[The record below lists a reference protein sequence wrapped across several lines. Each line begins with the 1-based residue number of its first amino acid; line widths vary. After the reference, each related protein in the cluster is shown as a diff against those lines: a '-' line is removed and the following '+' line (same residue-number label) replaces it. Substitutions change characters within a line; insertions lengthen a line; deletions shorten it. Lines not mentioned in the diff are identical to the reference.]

1 MTGEAWEAV
10 VGGGLERVGEAAIV
24 EKAGDLYV
32 CSERECTTVSKSALC
47 CRTLKLGKQNVIITQ
62 Q

>member
-1 MTGEAWEAV
+1 MTGEASEAV

-32 CSERECTTVSKSALC
+32 CSERECTAVSRSALC
-47 CRTLKLGKQNVIITQ
+47 RRTLKLGK
-62 Q
+62 